1 MYVCLC
7 SGMNCRQ
14 VKQALSEGAR
24 SHAQVFLRNG
34 LRPSCGR
41 CRDTIVGMIDEHAA
55 QAGANDGAPAAL
67 DPLSVAAE

>member
-7 SGMNCRQ
+7 TGMNCRQ
-14 VKQALSEGAR
+14 VKQAVAEGAR

-41 CRDTIVGMIDEHAA
+41 CRDTVVEMVREHAPCEQRA
-55 QAGANDGAPAAL
+55 VASLPAA
-67 DPLSVAAE
+67 AE